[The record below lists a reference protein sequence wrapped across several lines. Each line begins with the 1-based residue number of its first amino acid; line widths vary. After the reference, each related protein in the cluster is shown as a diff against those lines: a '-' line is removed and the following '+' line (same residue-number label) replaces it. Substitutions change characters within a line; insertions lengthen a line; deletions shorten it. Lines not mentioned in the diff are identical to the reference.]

1 MTYILNVKID
11 INNSLG
17 NIMGVIDKLLMDGK
31 QHIICTTNPEFIVYA
46 QNDNEFMS
54 IINSS
59 DISVPDG
66 YGVILAYNYINR
78 INNIHNNLN
87 EKRFKSVKFF
97 LTGIGVFIDSI
108 LSRNIEGECVKGVDL
123 FFNICSYAEK
133 NEKNIFL
140 LGGWPKDIFGRKVNT
155 DIDIAS
161 VAALKLKEKY
171 KNLKIIGATSKM
183 GMADNEK
190 IDYIKLC
197 MNKNNVDHIDFLFV
211 AYGHPKQEKWIS
223 KNAHKIPARIS
234 IGVGGTF
241 DYIVYPKKRAPEIFI
256 KYNLEWLYRL
266 IIQPWRIRRILN
278 AFPIFPV
285 KVYLSS
291 LKSK

>member
-46 QNDNEFMS
+46 QNDNEFMH

-108 LSRNIEGECVKGVDL
+108 LSRNIEGECMAKKKTAPVELPKVKLPMEAMARFVQKYFGMGLALTAAFLAL
-123 FFNICSYAEK
+123 FCCLTGLITA
-133 NEKNIFL
+133 
-140 LGGWPKDIFGRKVNT
+140 
-155 DIDIAS
+155 
-161 VAALKLKEKY
+161 
-171 KNLKIIGATSKM
+171 
-183 GMADNEK
+183 
-190 IDYIKLC
+190 
-197 MNKNNVDHIDFLFV
+197 
-211 AYGHPKQEKWIS
+211 IS
-223 KNAHKIPARIS
+223 TPAKIPMITITIKSS
-234 IGVGGTF
+234 IRV
-241 DYIVYPKKRAPEIFI
+241 KPEF
-256 KYNLEWLYRL
+256 R
-266 IIQPWRIRRILN
+266 
-278 AFPIFPV
+278 
-285 KVYLSS
+285 
-291 LKSK
+291 